1 MPLDIHQL
9 SLSILLQ
16 DKRRL
21 IHDLNLTVQAGQFW
35 CVLGANGAGKS
46 TLLRHLAG
54 LDMPAHI
61 ASSGQITFNAHNIKQ
76 IAPSQLA
83 QFRAYLPQGRHDV
96 FGYQVLDVVLGAR
109 FVFNKNQYWE
119 NEADTALA
127 IQALT
132 RFDVAHLA
140 QRDVRSLSGG
150 ERQRVALAT
159 LLAQDAPLML
169 LDEPTNSLDLAHQ
182 MSTMALLANMTL
194 AAPQNNEP
202 RKTVIMA
209 THDINLAARFA
220 SHILMMLPTGG
231 YIAGEVKTVMMPSH
245 LSRCLGHELMQIEQG
260 EQRYFVPL

>member
-1 MPLDIHQL
+1 M
-9 SLSILLQ
+9 
-16 DKRRL
+16 
-21 IHDLNLTVQAGQFW
+21 
-35 CVLGANGAGKS
+35 
-46 TLLRHLAG
+46 
-54 LDMPAHI
+54 
-61 ASSGQITFNAHNIKQ
+61 
-76 IAPSQLA
+76 
-83 QFRAYLPQGRHDV
+83 
-96 FGYQVLDVVLGAR
+96 
-109 FVFNKNQYWE
+109 
-119 NEADTALA
+119 
-127 IQALT
+127 
-132 RFDVAHLA
+132 
-140 QRDVRSLSGG
+140 RSLSGG

-194 AAPQNNEP
+194 AAPQNNET

-220 SHILMMLPTGG
+220 SHILMMLPTGD